1 MDHEERIKEKTSS
14 LFQSYLELT
23 GFSGNLSI
31 SDFLVLRKEAM
42 EEVRK
47 EDILCKNRK
56 KDREEEKK
64 ENRERAISSANTG
77 HSDRPVP
84 KTPVSVISSIET
96 STQSSA
102 SLPDPD
108 SEENKEED
116 DYEIL
121 RRMEDPWN

>member
-47 EDILCKNRK
+47 EDILCKNKREDRK
-56 KDREEEKK
+56 EESG
-64 ENRERAISSANTG
+64 ERTISSANSG
-77 HSDRPVP
+77 HPDHPMP
-84 KTPVSVISSIET
+84 KT
-96 STQSSA
+96 SA
-102 SLPDPD
+102 SVPDSD